1 MWKEIEECLC
11 RWPPPSSGDSKTS
24 FPKDSVRSPRYLLNP
39 QPKSHQ
45 DQGSEL
51 CTNLSLT
58 ACTEVAQF
66 CVETDQSEGAQRAV
80 AAGLRMMPGHDA
92 LLETQQL
99 IGRRV
104 ALA

>member
-1 MWKEIEECLC
+1 MK
-11 RWPPPSSGDSKTS
+11 
-24 FPKDSVRSPRYLLNP
+24 
-39 QPKSHQ
+39 
-45 DQGSEL
+45 
-51 CTNLSLT
+51 
-58 ACTEVAQF
+58 
-66 CVETDQSEGAQRAV
+66 RAV